1 MQGWSTL
8 LLVATQ
14 VCPIQAAV
22 ALLIMMVVLVL
33 IMVRWAR
40 QFHRRTLILLR
51 NVAFHMIQNRPP
63 ADDTTRLQENLNW
76 WETEVLGTLPR
87 AGAKSR
93 EIALF
98 ARFGAPGSINH
109 RAMISEK
116 IARLDAIMA
125 RLEGEA

>member
-1 MQGWSTL
+1 MQWWSTSL
-8 LLVATQ
+8 LEATQ
-14 VCPIQAAV
+14 LCSIQAAV
-22 ALLIMMVVLVL
+22 ALLIMMVGLVLVA
-33 IMVRWAR
+33 VRWAR
-40 QFHRRTLILLR
+40 QYHRQTLTLLR
-51 NVAFHMIQNRPP
+51 DVAFHMIQNRPP
-63 ADDTTRLQENLNW
+63 TDDATRLQENLSW

-87 AGAKSR
+87 AGAQSR

-98 ARFGAPGSINH
+98 ARFGAPGSINQ